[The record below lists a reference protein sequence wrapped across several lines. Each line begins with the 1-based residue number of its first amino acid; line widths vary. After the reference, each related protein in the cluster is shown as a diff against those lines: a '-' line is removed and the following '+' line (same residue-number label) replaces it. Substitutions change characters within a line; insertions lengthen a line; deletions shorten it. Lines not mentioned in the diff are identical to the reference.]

1 MSEKNL
7 KFSVQD
13 KGIGIVAEDLPLLFK
28 KFVRGK
34 GASNIYTGGSGL
46 GLFVAQKII
55 EDHQGRI
62 WAESKGKNKGSTF
75 SFSLPI
81 YKKVK

>member
-1 MSEKNL
+1 
-7 KFSVQD
+7 
-13 KGIGIVAEDLPLLFK
+13 
-28 KFVRGK
+28 VRGK
-34 GASNIYTGGSGL
+34 GAANIYTGGSGL

-62 WAESKGKNKGSTF
+62 WAESKGENKGSTF